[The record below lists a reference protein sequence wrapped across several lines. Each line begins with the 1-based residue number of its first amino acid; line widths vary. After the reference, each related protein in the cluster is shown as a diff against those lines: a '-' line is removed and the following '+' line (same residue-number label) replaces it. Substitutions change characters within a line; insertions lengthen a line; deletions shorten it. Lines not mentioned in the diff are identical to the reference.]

1 MPSWALEL
9 LVAAVGMSEGLEA
22 PVDLVLQFSHPFY
35 ELLLLLQVFGPGVD
49 QGILVQSVV
58 P

>member
-9 LVAAVGMSEGLEA
+9 LVAAVGMSKGLEP
-22 PVDLVLQFSHPFY
+22 PVDLVLQFSHPFN

-49 QGILVQSVV
+49 QGILVPSVV